1 MGGII
6 MAILNGNVIGN
17 LSGKLGNL
25 SARTVEGRTILAARP
40 SSYNSSQEPAVLEV
54 RKRFSVTAK
63 FASAILVLTSLTAL
77 WKKVKNVSNSVFN
90 EIFQSNFGYSSVERP
105 TEQNIIAPE
114 GFPLQITIAAVEA
127 NQITASLPA
136 LNTASVFGPEEVNLS
151 ANAIVCYYDPVN
163 SADEPFKIIS
173 LSKAIESFDFTQ
185 IYNLDIDY
193 NVLQTLTAAKYQHS
207 ILYLCVISKTAD
219 GKIVQNSSTYSKLN

>member
-1 MGGII
+1 

-77 WKKVKNVSNSVFN
+77 
-90 EIFQSNFGYSSVERP
+90 
-105 TEQNIIAPE
+105 
-114 GFPLQITIAAVEA
+114 
-127 NQITASLPA
+127 
-136 LNTASVFGPEEVNLS
+136 
-151 ANAIVCYYDPVN
+151 
-163 SADEPFKIIS
+163 
-173 LSKAIESFDFTQ
+173 
-185 IYNLDIDY
+185 
-193 NVLQTLTAAKYQHS
+193 
-207 ILYLCVISKTAD
+207 
-219 GKIVQNSSTYSKLN
+219 